1 MVLSYTIFQEGT
13 LNLFQKNCYP
23 CCSGPSSKSVDTI
36 MDLMQSG
43 MTLALIPLSLGVRQE
58 HIDTVANLRTANTAF
73 SHTLGRVY
81 PLAIAVQTK
90 GPGLRI
96 GGLKKV
102 ISNILVV
109 LFTTVS

>member
-1 MVLSYTIFQEGT
+1 
-13 LNLFQKNCYP
+13 
-23 CCSGPSSKSVDTI
+23 

-58 HIDTVANLRTANTAF
+58 HIDTVANLRTANTAL

-102 ISNILVV
+102 ISNVLVV
-109 LFTTVS
+109 LLTTVS

>member
-1 MVLSYTIFQEGT
+1 
-13 LNLFQKNCYP
+13 
-23 CCSGPSSKSVDTI
+23 

-43 MTLALIPLSLGVRQE
+43 MTLALIPLALGVRQE
-58 HIDTVANLRTANTAF
+58 HIDTVADLRTANTAF

-102 ISNILVV
+102 ISNVLVV